1 MSGTGLPSDLAST
14 TGLVETDTLERKDS
28 LLKQVQN
35 ILSRNNIRHTW
46 YVIVGCLTLFVSLA
60 SLSSG
65 TAFAARANPAM
76 MTLKVTAY
84 SDRGAMA
91 DGNSTYWGACAVYPP
106 QFPFGTVIALY
117 NSDGSFSRQ
126 CTAEDTGG
134 AIGYGHIDLAMPGD
148 EAGASNWGVRYLSA
162 QVLRW
167 GWGNGSIPQ
176 PVTTSQPTVM
186 ARPVV
191 SQPTTVQQPV
201 VRRAI
206 VTPTP
211 KPKHTLPPAGM
222 HCRMAPFAQC
232 FLSRRIFQ

>member
-1 MSGTGLPSDLAST
+1 
-14 TGLVETDTLERKDS
+14 
-28 LLKQVQN
+28 LKQLQN
-35 ILSRNNIRHTW
+35 IVSRSNIRHTW
-46 YVIVGCLTLFVSLA
+46 YVVVGCLALFVSLA

-84 SDRGAMA
+84 SDQGVMA
-91 DGNSTYWGACAVYPP
+91 DGHWTYWGACAVYPP

-117 NSDGSFSRQ
+117 NSDGSFNRQ

-167 GWGNGSIPQ
+167 GWGNGNVSQSVATSRYTTTAQSEVSHSIVAQQ
-176 PVTTSQPTVM
+176 PVTHRTI
-186 ARPVV
+186 A
-191 SQPTTVQQPV
+191 
-201 VRRAI
+201 
-206 VTPTP
+206 TP
-211 KPKHTLPPAGM
+211 KPRHKPTVLPVGM
-222 HCRMAPFAQC
+222 HCHMVPFAQC
-232 FLSRRIFQ
+232 FLNRSIFQ

>member
-1 MSGTGLPSDLAST
+1 
-14 TGLVETDTLERKDS
+14 
-28 LLKQVQN
+28 
-35 ILSRNNIRHTW
+35 
-46 YVIVGCLTLFVSLA
+46 
-60 SLSSG
+60 
-65 TAFAARANPAM
+65 M

-91 DGNSTYWGACAVYPP
+91 DGHLTYWGACAVYPP

-117 NSDGSFSRQ
+117 NADGSFNRR

-148 EAGASNWGVRYLSA
+148 EAGASDWGVRYLSA

-176 PVTTSQPTVM
+176 PVTTSQPTVT

-191 SQPTTVQQPV
+191 SQPTTVQQSV

-222 HCRMAPFAQC
+222 HCRMAPFAHC